1 MSPVSQRQP
10 GDALPAKLVK
20 DIRVLHGLSQDDF
33 AQRLGVRGGKSVISG
48 WETGRTRCEGP
59 AAELILKVFGESGP
73 DGAPS
78 LLNAVELVWKRA
90 GNHMPAWRQI
100 LVVPDKLSVDRHVF
114 EGLFPGT
121 EIPPEQHVHGF
132 PFIGHGHGLPDDV
145 YKLEPD
151 GWTGVVPREVDR
163 PPSYFWRLQTNG
175 AFIYRERIWEDD
187 PMAITGGNI
196 HFGAQFNLVIPAV
209 FFYRRLAERCRFD
222 QSTECRLQLDLEGV
236 RGRSVVAYQH
246 GRALDDFTIDSPR
259 NVLSTNHVS
268 VARVATVADISTH
281 PRSVALG
288 LVGEFAFA
296 VRPDL
301 ASEQALEDQLRK
313 RHRQDDGG
321 RLRYLGVLDATKSR
335 WRRARVAL
343 DGVPVGLLRET
354 EAGTRFEYD
363 DEYLARDGAVPI
375 SPTLPLDQKS
385 FEARGGLLPF
395 FANLLP
401 EGARLS
407 WVAQRHG
414 LDENDRLGILF
425 VTGRDA
431 IGAVEIVP
439 Q

>member
-151 GWTGVVPREVDR
+151 GWTGVVPHEVDR
-163 PPSYFWRLQTNG
+163 PPSYFWQLQRNG

-209 FFYRRLAERCRFD
+209 FFYRRLAERCRID
-222 QSTECRLQLDLEGV
+222 Q
-236 RGRSVVAYQH
+236 
-246 GRALDDFTIDSPR
+246 
-259 NVLSTNHVS
+259 
-268 VARVATVADISTH
+268 
-281 PRSVALG
+281 
-288 LVGEFAFA
+288 
-296 VRPDL
+296 
-301 ASEQALEDQLRK
+301 
-313 RHRQDDGG
+313 
-321 RLRYLGVLDATKSR
+321 
-335 WRRARVAL
+335 
-343 DGVPVGLLRET
+343 
-354 EAGTRFEYD
+354 
-363 DEYLARDGAVPI
+363 
-375 SPTLPLDQKS
+375 
-385 FEARGGLLPF
+385 
-395 FANLLP
+395 
-401 EGARLS
+401 
-407 WVAQRHG
+407 
-414 LDENDRLGILF
+414 
-425 VTGRDA
+425 
-431 IGAVEIVP
+431 
-439 Q
+439 